1 MAAIYPIVE
10 TALLHWR
17 RGRAEKDKRT
27 GEEKKDKRREL
38 KGREAKRKE
47 AKRKEAKQVEQTVQE
62 NKIIKDKCAMK
73 MKNMKTTIEG
83 KTRMN

>member
-10 TALLHWR
+10 TALPLWR

-47 AKRKEAKQVEQTVQE
+47 AKQVEQTVQE
-62 NKIIKDKCAMK
+62 NKSHEK
-73 MKNMKTTIEG
+73 
-83 KTRMN
+83 